1 MSNYKRKQRIFY
13 ILSPDYL
20 KTLKV
25 LTASELAKLLGIKR
39 ENIKREHLDIYLVTN
54 PTFRGC
60 PIAEE

>member
-1 MSNYKRKQRIFY
+1 MEYEMKRKQRIFY
-13 ILSPDYL
+13 ILSPDYQ

-39 ENIKREHLDIYLVTN
+39 EHLDIYLVTN
-54 PTFRGC
+54 PTFRSY

>member
-1 MSNYKRKQRIFY
+1 MKRKQRIFY

-25 LTASELAKLLGIKR
+25 LTASELAELLG
-39 ENIKREHLDIYLVTN
+39 IKREHLDIYLVTN
-54 PTFRGC
+54 PTFKGC

>member
-20 KTLKV
+20 KTLKI

-39 ENIKREHLDIYLVTN
+39 EHLDIYLLTN
-54 PTFRGC
+54 QFYKGY

>member
-1 MSNYKRKQRIFY
+1 MKRKQRIFY

-25 LTASELAKLLGIKR
+25 LTANELAELLGIR
-39 ENIKREHLDIYLVTN
+39 REHLDIYLVTN
-54 PTFRGC
+54 PTFEGC

>member
-1 MSNYKRKQRIFY
+1 MEYEMKRKQRIFY
-13 ILSPDYL
+13 ILSPDYQ

-39 ENIKREHLDIYLVTN
+39 EHLDIYLITN
-54 PTFRGC
+54 PTFRGY

>member
-25 LTASELAKLLGIKR
+25 LTASQLAELLG
-39 ENIKREHLDIYLVTN
+39 IKREHLDIYLVKN
-54 PTFRGC
+54 PTFRGY

>member
-25 LTASELAKLLGIKR
+25 LTANELAELLGIR
-39 ENIKREHLDIYLVTN
+39 REHLDIYLVTN
-54 PTFRGC
+54 PTFRGY

>member
-25 LTASELAKLLGIKR
+25 LG
-39 ENIKREHLDIYLVTN
+39 IKREHLDIYLVTN

>member
-13 ILSPDYL
+13 ILGPDYL
-20 KTLKV
+20 KTLKI

-39 ENIKREHLDIYLVTN
+39 EHLDIYLITN
-54 PTFRGC
+54 PTFRGY

>member
-20 KTLKV
+20 KTLKI
-25 LTASELAKLLGIKR
+25 LTASELAELLGIKR
-39 ENIKREHLDIYLVTN
+39 EPLDIYLVTN
-54 PTFRGC
+54 PTFRGY

>member
-1 MSNYKRKQRIFY
+1 MEYEMKRKQRIFY
-13 ILSPDYL
+13 ILSPDYK

-39 ENIKREHLDIYLVTN
+39 EHLDIYLVTN
-54 PTFRGC
+54 PTFRGY

>member
-20 KTLKV
+20 KTLKI
-25 LTASELAKLLGIKR
+25 LTASELTQLLG
-39 ENIKREHLDIYLVTN
+39 IKREHLDIYLVTN
-54 PTFRGC
+54 PTFRGY

>member
-20 KTLKV
+20 KTLKI
-25 LTASELAKLLGIKR
+25 LTASELAELLG
-39 ENIKREHLDIYLVTN
+39 IKREHLDIYLVTN
-54 PTFRGC
+54 PTFRGY

>member
-1 MSNYKRKQRIFY
+1 MKRKQRIFY

-25 LTASELAKLLGIKR
+25 LTARELAELLG
-39 ENIKREHLDIYLVTN
+39 IKREHLDIYLVTN
-54 PTFRGC
+54 PTFRGY

>member
-1 MSNYKRKQRIFY
+1 MEYEMKRKQRIFY
-13 ILSPDYL
+13 ILSPDYK

-39 ENIKREHLDIYLVTN
+39 EHLDIYLVTN
-54 PTFRGC
+54 PTFKGY

>member
-1 MSNYKRKQRIFY
+1 MGYEMKRKQRVFY
-13 ILSPDYL
+13 ILSPDYK

-39 ENIKREHLDIYLVTN
+39 EHLDIYLVTN
-54 PTFRGC
+54 PTFRGY

>member
-1 MSNYKRKQRIFY
+1 MNNYKRKQRIFY

-25 LTASELAKLLGIKR
+25 LTARELAELLG
-39 ENIKREHLDIYLVTN
+39 IKREHLDIYLVTN
-54 PTFRGC
+54 PTFRGY

>member
-20 KTLKV
+20 RTLKV
-25 LTASELAKLLGIKR
+25 LTANELAELLGIR
-39 ENIKREHLDIYLVTN
+39 REHLDIYLVTN